1 MNPNKL
7 ELRRDQ
13 YVAGQTGST
22 KVHWRNLEEPDY
34 KNNSSNRSGEGG
46 MGSGRWISQLC
57 LSKCFFRFAWHSVD
71 SSSLECSCTLC
82 NVPPWLLLTQVKGG
96 GGVAVNFYFF
106 LLRVNGDNKM
116 TSVGALPRLW
126 ASWLVTR
133 CQNVPAAPALR
144 FTRVWSQGTE
154 YGGCTHLTCEHH
166 TAVSQLVH
174 KQPWGWLTS
183 LLIQNLENRQ
193 SMPANTH
200 LMSLTILRRLAALLH
215 LPATF
220 SSSRTLKKKTKQST
234 TRTVTW

>member
-22 KVHWRNLEEPDY
+22 KVHWRNLEEPDC

-71 SSSLECSCTLC
+71 SSGLECSCTPC

-106 LLRVNGDNKM
+106 LLGVNGDNKM

-144 FTRVWSQGTE
+144 FTGVWSQGTE

-166 TAVSQLVH
+166 IAVSQLVH
-174 KQPWGWLTS
+174 KQPWRWLTS
-183 LLIQNLENRQ
+183 CSYKTSRRGCRCRPIPTSCPLQYCECWLH
-193 SMPANTH
+193 SFTH
-200 LMSLTILRRLAALLH
+200 LQHSLPTRH
-215 LPATF
+215 W
-220 SSSRTLKKKTKQST
+220 KKQST
-234 TRTVTW
+234 TTTVTW